1 MTFAERLNHLLE
13 ASKEPFSGVIFIT
26 QGGKAL
32 ASVTAGYASRPWQIE
47 NRLETRFRIA
57 SISKMF
63 TAVSVLQLIDAGAL
77 TLETRVAAFLNLEDT
92 AIPEEVT
99 VYHLL
104 TMTAGI
110 ADWFDES
117 GDVEG
122 WAALR
127 RAHPLYLL
135 RRNED
140 YLPLFVNAP
149 PVAPVGA
156 GHRYSNSSYIL
167 LGLMVEQASGL
178 PYFDYVRRHVFAQ
191 ARMTRSDFVALDS
204 VQGEVAEGYVPVTD
218 AQGARTGWQKNLYL
232 VTPEAAADGGATST
246 AEDLCRFLK
255 MLREGRLLSHELTQE
270 VLTPKVLEDDE
281 PYRGYIWKYG
291 YGLLFLLDDEDQV
304 VRWGH
309 TGEEEGVS
317 CRLHHYPQKD
327 VDVAIL
333 SNQSGGAGSLT
344 WALHDLVTSI
354 L

>member
-13 ASKEPFSGVIFIT
+13 ASKEPFSGVILVT

-32 ASVTAGYASRPWQIE
+32 ASVTAGYAHRAWRIE
-47 NRLETRFRIA
+47 NRLETRFRTA
-57 SISKMF
+57 SVSKMF
-63 TAVSVLQLIDAGAL
+63 TAVSVLQLIDAGKL
-77 TLETRVAAFLNLEDT
+77 TLETRVAPFLNLENT
-92 AIPEEVT
+92 AIPGEVT

-117 GDVEG
+117 GDVEE

-167 LGLMVEQASGL
+167 LGLMIERASGL
-178 PYFDYVRRHVFAQ
+178 SYFDYVRRNLFAQ

-204 VQGEVAEGYVPVTD
+204 VQGEVAEGYVPCHRR
-218 AQGARTGWQKNLYL
+218 AGRAHGL
-232 VTPEAAADGGATST
+232 
-246 AEDLCRFLK
+246 AE
-255 MLREGRLLSHELTQE
+255 EPLLG
-270 VLTPKVLEDDE
+270 D
-281 PYRGYIWKYG
+281 
-291 YGLLFLLDDEDQV
+291 
-304 VRWGH
+304 
-309 TGEEEGVS
+309 
-317 CRLHHYPQKD
+317 
-327 VDVAIL
+327 
-333 SNQSGGAGSLT
+333 AGSRRR
-344 WALHDLVTSI
+344 WRRDLDG
-354 L
+354 